1 MKYENKVEREE
12 EYEHGEQLIKDYD
25 FISHINKKK
34 ERKMAEIRT
43 LMKNGKWWKETH

>member
-25 FISHINKKK
+25 FIGHIDKKK
-34 ERKMAEIRT
+34 ERMMVEIRI
-43 LMKNGKWWKETH
+43 LMKEGKRFGRY